1 MRKVCVCC
9 VWLSISQ
16 IDVNLRTALVE
27 KWFCYVGRFR
37 IWRKKI
43 ISKWTMCT
51 FSENMWRISVGE
63 NLGKDF
69 VKKLLLWGLSLSL
82 SLPLSVFLSLY
93 LCPYWERI
101 WRSLMKSQ
109 RPLMT
114 MPSITLMETLQGVQ
128 GHNPTK
134 KHQSL
139 TTKED
144 IGNMIQHYLL
154 QPFENHNQSCTCTSR
169 KSTHDILIHRHYR
182 RQSQKMILSNYVFR
196 GILRHLWYQMTNHA
210 L

>member
-1 MRKVCVCC
+1 
-9 VWLSISQ
+9 
-16 IDVNLRTALVE
+16 
-27 KWFCYVGRFR
+27 
-37 IWRKKI
+37 
-43 ISKWTMCT
+43 
-51 FSENMWRISVGE
+51 MWRISM
-63 NLGKDF
+63 GKIRASILY
-69 VKKLLLWGLSLSL
+69 VEKKLLLWGLSLSL

-139 TTKED
+139 PTKEA
-144 IGNMIQHYLL
+144 IGYMIQQYLL
-154 QPFENHNQSCTCTSR
+154 QPFEIHNQSCMCTSSN
-169 KSTHDILIHRHYR
+169 STHDILLHRHYW
-182 RQSQKMILSNYVFR
+182 RQSQKMILSNNVFR
-196 GILRHLWYQMTNHA
+196 GILRHLFYQMTNHA
-210 L
+210 LQMS

>member
-1 MRKVCVCC
+1 MWTYEQHLWRH
-9 VWLSISQ
+9 
-16 IDVNLRTALVE
+16 DFALCGDLGFDAKKLYQSGQCALLVKTCGELAWGKFGILYVE
-27 KWFCYVGRFR
+27 
-37 IWRKKI
+37 
-43 ISKWTMCT
+43 
-51 FSENMWRISVGE
+51 
-63 NLGKDF
+63 
-69 VKKLLLWGLSLSL
+69 KKLLLWGLSLSL

-144 IGNMIQHYLL
+144 IGNMIQQYLL
-154 QPFENHNQSCTCTSR
+154 QPFEIHNQSCTCTSS
-169 KSTHDILIHRHYR
+169 KSTHDTYYIDTIGGNP
-182 RQSQKMILSNYVFR
+182 KNGFV
-196 GILRHLWYQMTNHA
+196 
-210 L
+210 